1 MNTKTT
7 FIVIA
12 AVALTA
18 LLALGG
24 GVAFAQT
31 QQPGW
36 GSGFGPGWMM
46 GGNAGATWGMAGAR
60 GSLGGGH
67 MGNGAGMAGM
77 QQWMSTNNG
86 MHTLVW
92 NALAEKLG
100 LTTDELAA
108 QLAHGQTLAQVAEA
122 RGVSQADLSQA
133 LQTAVQAGLNQAVAE
148 GVLTQAQADQMLT
161 HMTGRYEQMLLNMGA
176 GGCHGTPAPQT
187 NS

>member
-31 QQPGW
+31 QQPDW

-60 GSLGGGH
+60 GMLGGH

-77 QQWMSTNNG
+77 QPWMSADNG
-86 MHTLVW
+86 MHTLIW

-108 QLAHGQTLAQVAEA
+108 QLAQGQTLAQLAEMQ
-122 RGVSQADLSQA
+122 GVSQAALSQA
-133 LQTAVQAGLNQAVAE
+133 LQTAGQAGLTQAVAE

-161 HMTGRYEQMLLNMGA
+161 HLAGRYEQMLLNMGT
-176 GGCHGTPAPQT
+176 GGCHGAPTTQP